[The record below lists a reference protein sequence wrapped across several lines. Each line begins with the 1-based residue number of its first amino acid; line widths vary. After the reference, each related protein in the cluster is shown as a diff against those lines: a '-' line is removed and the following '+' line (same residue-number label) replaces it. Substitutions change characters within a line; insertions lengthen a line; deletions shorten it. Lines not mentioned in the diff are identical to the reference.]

1 MSPGLADENSRK
13 PRRNPASVFTSGA
26 DSSVT
31 REESSSEDTPAL
43 SGDRYESSHISS
55 EKTRF
60 SVDVDLELGEELRD
74 AVVYAQYQGH
84 PHITQAAL
92 LRRGISLVLDELRE
106 ELDVDEFPPRGERS
120 PRPGR
125 PPTT

>member
-13 PRRNPASVFTSGA
+13 PRRNPASVFTTSGG
-26 DSSVT
+26 SGRGR
-31 REESSSEDTPAL
+31 REEEGTAGTEAL

-92 LRRGISLVLDELRE
+92 LRRGIALVLSELRE
-106 ELDVDEFPPRGERS
+106 ELEVEDFPPRGERS

-125 PPTT
+125 PPT

>member
-1 MSPGLADENSRK
+1 MSPGLADDNNRT
-13 PRRNPASVFTSGA
+13 PRRNPASAFTSA
-26 DSSVT
+26 SIDDDTTAKDT
-31 REESSSEDTPAL
+31 RGQRSEAL
-43 SGDRYESSHISS
+43 SGDRYETSHISS

-92 LRRGISLVLDELRE
+92 LRRGIALVLDELRE

-125 PPTT
+125 PPS